1 MLRFNRLFL
10 KMVLGSFSILLSGLI
25 SCNSPQFVKP
35 VLKFWTMQLQPE
47 FTPYFT
53 RLISDF
59 EKHHPNVRISWV
71 DIPWDAMESKILSS
85 VASNTAPDV
94 VNLNPNFASLL
105 AGRGAWLNLNY
116 NLSSAEIDQYLP
128 KVWQANSLDKI
139 AFGFPWYLT
148 TEIIFYNQEILHQA
162 GLSTP
167 PVNYQQLAHAAR
179 LIKEKT
185 GKYAFF
191 VTFLSGDS
199 AQALESLVQM
209 NVKLFDEKGRAA
221 FNSPEGIAAFKYWVD
236 LYKEGLLPPE
246 VLTQGH
252 REAIDLYQS
261 GQLALLSAGSEFF
274 KSILTN
280 APNIAKVTKFASQI
294 TGKSGKRGVDVM
306 NLVIP
311 RDSHQVD
318 LATEFA
324 LYITNTQNQLE
335 FAKAASVLPS
345 TVDGIDIYLKE
356 LSINDVNNDRLLQA
370 RAISA
375 KQLKEAQVLIE
386 PRKNLNQLQKII
398 YDNLQASMLG
408 DKSVETAL
416 KDAAEQWNA
425 LL

>member
-1 MLRFNRLFL
+1 
-10 KMVLGSFSILLSGLI
+10 
-25 SCNSPQFVKP
+25 
-35 VLKFWTMQLQPE
+35 MQLQPE

-311 RDSHQVD
+311 RDSQQVD

-356 LSINDVNNDRLLQA
+356 LSVNDANNDRLLQA

-398 YDNLQASMLG
+398 YDNLQAAMLG
-408 DKSVETAL
+408 DKPVETAL